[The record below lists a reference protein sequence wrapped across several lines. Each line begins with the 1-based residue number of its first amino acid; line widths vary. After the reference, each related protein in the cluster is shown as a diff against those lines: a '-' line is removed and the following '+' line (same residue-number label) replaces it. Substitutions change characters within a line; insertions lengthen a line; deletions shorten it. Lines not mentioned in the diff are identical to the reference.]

1 MRPGRLFVRC
11 PRVRVPERVGAR
23 RESAR
28 IRTPETLP
36 PSGGGGWKALPSTS
50 ALLQPTSR
58 HQAAHST
65 SALSPASEVA
75 GRQRHATQA
84 TAACLKGRRCT
95 TMAFGP
101 ASSAVNRWAPA
112 RVSEVRSPRH
122 QERWQAGRIRP
133 TGGEAI
139 TLLALT
145 SGGRRGRS
153 VGVNAAVNEAV
164 PDPGSERAVAQMRS
178 SPKRSRDLVRVGS
191 PSGESRTPRRVA
203 QATWASKYGSP
214 SSGGWRGQVTR

>member
-1 MRPGRLFVRC
+1 VEGTPFHVCFVATDEQTPG
-11 PRVRVPERVGAR
+11 GALN
-23 RESAR
+23 ECV
-28 IRTPETLP
+28 E
-36 PSGGGGWKALPSTS
+36 PSIEA
-50 ALLQPTSR
+50 
-58 HQAAHST
+58 
-65 SALSPASEVA
+65 A
-75 GRQRHATQA
+75 GRQRHATQT
-84 TAACLKGRRCT
+84 TAACLQGRRCT

-101 ASSAVNRWAPA
+101 ASSAVDRGHP
-112 RVSEVRSPRH
+112 RGCQEVRSPRH
-122 QERWQAGRIRP
+122 QKRWQTGRIRP

-145 SGGRRGRS
+145 SEGRRGRS

-178 SPKRSRDLVRVGS
+178 STKRSRDLVRVGS